1 MIDVDLDKQFTVCTL
16 SRHDLKQMGL
26 SDAEIE
32 ATRACRRSPRASAA
46 FSKTTKATR

>member
-32 ATRACRRSPRASAA
+32 ALDDESMQEIAESVGC
-46 FSKTTKATR
+46 FLEDD